1 MYRMKQFSAM
11 TGMTQSKIRFYE
23 RHGLVLSDRTEN
35 GYRVFTPEDAFR
47 SNAFRVLLQYGFS
60 VDEAV
65 GMLDA
70 KQDTPTFREALQDQQ
85 ERLTRER
92 DLLNYR
98 LKRIDTILE
107 FISSDEELSFKV
119 ANGPTQLYI
128 NASYG
133 RDFSVSE
140 ENAPIL
146 ANFYELL
153 SVTSC
158 ARIIHKDDLLDSGPT
173 VDPDY
178 INTIN
183 IRESHFLNE
192 HSRKH
197 VKRLELGTCVRFGRK
212 VTREE
217 SVQKETFSDLLAYL
231 DDNDL
236 AIRDDILLL
245 PSFLNLDGEGSDI
258 EVLYVPVERI
268 AE

>member
-23 RHGLVLSDRTEN
+23 KHGLVLSDRMEN

-60 VDEAV
+60 VDDAV
-65 GMLDA
+65 RMLDA
-70 KQDTPTFREALQDQQ
+70 KQDTPTFRQALQEQQ
-85 ERLTRER
+85 EQLARER

-98 LKRIDTILE
+98 LKRIGTILE
-107 FISSDEELSFKV
+107 FISSDEEFSFKV
-119 ANGPTQLYI
+119 VEGPTQLYT

-140 ENAPIL
+140 ENAPVL
-146 ANFYELL
+146 ADFYELL

-158 ARIIHKDDLLDSGPT
+158 ARIIHKDDLLDDGPT

-183 IRESHFLNE
+183 IKEAHFLSNY
-192 HSRKH
+192 SREH

-217 SVQKETFSDLLAYL
+217 SVQKETFFDLFAYL
-231 DDNDL
+231 ENNGL
-236 AIRDDILLL
+236 EIRDDILLL

-258 EVLYVPVERI
+258 EVLYVPVRK
-268 AE
+268 AR